1 MFTDRQVKQE
11 LERCVATACLIA
23 QLDSR
28 DYPVKLVGKKKQ
40 EENQSLKSAYYVDL
54 QNFDILNDAKK
65 VQSDEYFRFI
75 FRVIQFRQRDDLL
88 YEIDKWIPSAGSVEN
103 TLCVY
108 RSDDTGR
115 YSGDFIDHMVTVLKF
130 IKYGF

>member
-11 LERCVATACLIA
+11 LERCVATACWIA

-28 DYPVKLVGKKKQ
+28 DFPVKLMGKKKQ
-40 EENQSLKSAYYVDL
+40 AKNQSIKSAYYVDL
-54 QNFDILNDAKK
+54 QNFDNLSDTKQL
-65 VQSDEYFRFI
+65 QSDDHFRFI
-75 FRVIQFRQRDDLL
+75 FIVIQFREQDDVL
-88 YEIDKWIPSAGSVEN
+88 YEISKWVPSAGSVES

-108 RSDDTGR
+108 RSDDTDR
-115 YSGDFIDHMVTVLKF
+115 YSGNFIDHMVTVLKF

>member
-40 EENQSLKSAYYVDL
+40 EKNQSLKSAYYVDL

-65 VQSDEYFRFI
+65 DQSDEYFRFI

-88 YEIDKWIPSAGSVEN
+88 YEIHKWVPSAGSVEN
-103 TLCVY
+103 TMRVY
-108 RSDDTGR
+108 RSDDTSR
-115 YSGDFIDHMVTVLKF
+115 YSGEFIDHMVTVLKF